1 MDPSPNGRLLRL
13 TLVHAVEKALS
24 SDDPIGWRQTTAP
37 CLADINILRTT
48 PLLDSIPAGTKLLL
62 SNDSSPTSLELADGQ
77 WKVALN
83 RICHTQIRPIAELA
97 QGFETHVLPAQR
109 ASSTRAK
116 NWRYWSTVVT
126 WAIAH
131 GALASLMPMPQVVL
145 MALTFEFLHLG
156 CGPHLLHAVW
166 SAIATR
172 HHVHGLPSPL
182 RDTLSLGRLMR
193 TVGSLTG
200 VPKQLKFPI
209 QKSHIQAILLL
220 PVASLGLLRD
230 VLITALSTICCL
242 RTAETIALQV
252 CDVWFDLDAAR
263 DLIFLGTL
271 ALNVRKRKQD
281 QIRRGHHPRC
291 GRSIDPRLDI
301 VHRLRRFLSLAN
313 LRILPGCT
321 KRAMPAAICP
331 VCPPLFPKTTR
342 GGTQITTSPSPRD
355 SVTKAIRRC
364 LTAVQADTT
373 HFSGISARKGG
384 LTTAIEAKVP
394 EYILFMQSGHGQKKA
409 ARAYMHLQSPEHLF
423 DTWQAFGL

>member
-1 MDPSPNGRLLRL
+1 MEPPSNARLLRN

-24 SDDPIGWRQTTAP
+24 SPDPIAWRQTTAP
-37 CLADINILRTT
+37 CLSDINILRNT
-48 PLLDSIPAGTKLLL
+48 PLLDQIPSGTTLLL
-62 SNDSSPTSLELADGQ
+62 SNDSAPTTLELADGQ
-77 WKVALN
+77 WKAALN
-83 RICHTQIRPIAELA
+83 RMCHTHLSSIPDLA

-131 GALASLMPMPQVVL
+131 SALASLMPMPQVVL
-145 MALTFEFLHLG
+145 MALTFELLHLG
-156 CGPHLLHAVW
+156 CGPHLLHAIW

-172 HHVHGLPSPL
+172 HRTHRLLSPL
-182 RDTLSLGRLMR
+182 HDTFSLGRLMR

-209 QKSHIQAILLL
+209 QKSHIHAILLL

-242 RTAETIALQV
+242 RTAETMQLQV

-263 DLIFLGTL
+263 DALYLGTL

-281 QIRRGHHPRC
+281 QIRRGHLPRC
-291 GRSIDPRLDI
+291 GRSLDPRLDI
-301 VHRLRRFLSLAN
+301 VYRLQRFLTLASLHVQT
-313 LRILPGCT
+313 GCT
-321 KRAMPAAICP
+321 KRHMPAAACP

-342 GGTQITTSPSPRD
+342 GGTLITTTPSPRD
-355 SVTKAIRRC
+355 TVTKAIRRC
-364 LTAVQADTT
+364 LIAIHADTA

-384 LTTAIEAKVP
+384 LTTAIEAGVP
-394 EYILFMQSGHGQKKA
+394 EHILFLQSGHGQKKA
-409 ARAYMHLQSPEHLF
+409 ARAYMHLQSPAHLF